1 MVQATRNIVL
11 GGSHDVDLSVFRRRR
26 VALAVSLALGMGFP
40 GDDAVATEL
49 GASDLGQETGGEP
62 SMVMAARTMTEPAMQ
77 LAGRTMT
84 EPAMQ
89 LAARPMTEPAM
100 QLAARPMT
108 EPTMQLAARP
118 MTEPTMQLAARPM
131 TEPAMQLAARPM
143 AEPAMQMAARPMAE
157 PTMQVAARTT
167 TEPAVVAFNPR
178 LFAGGG
184 ADLSRFAK
192 GNPVEPGSYAVDVA
206 VNGKERGRH
215 DVLFLAVPGS
225 NVAAPCFTLPML
237 ERLGVD
243 ADKLANRLR
252 QSKPAGDDAR
262 RAAYESAP
270 DACLSLRETIPDATY
285 TFDSADLKLDLTIP
299 QTAMSKTAQGY
310 VDPSRWDEGISVG
323 LLQYNV
329 NGYTSESNFF
339 GHNYSSLYTGLQ
351 SGVNIGPWRFRHRST
366 LNWASS
372 GPGVSWRS
380 LETFVQ
386 RDITAL
392 RSQIV
397 LGDSFTSGEIFD
409 SFGVRGV
416 QLSSDDRM
424 LPNSLQDYAP
434 TIRGVADTNA
444 RVVVRQGGNTVYE
457 ETVSP
462 GPFEFNDLP
471 ATGYGG
477 DLEVTVT
484 ESDGRVRRFS
494 VPFAA
499 VPQLLRPGQHRF
511 NVTVGQYRDT
521 IVDSKPWVAQLVYQ
535 RGITNLITAYAGA
548 LSSTGYGSGLF
559 GVALNTS
566 VGAFALDVTSAHTSV
581 PGRSTYHGLSSRATY
596 SKMLVSTGT
605 NFSVAAYRYSTSNFF
620 SLQDAVNA
628 RNNWNGSIGQYNY
641 RAKTRLQL
649 NVNQRL
655 GDRSAIYV
663 TGSSQNYWSGERGRD
678 LQYQV
683 GFNSAFRRV
692 SYSLYAQR
700 ARNGDDRTVTQ
711 VGINLTIPLGK
722 QTYTKSSIF
731 SSLTTSVSRD
741 STGNSAVQM
750 DMSGSQGTIAPVSY
764 GVTASRIAGGD
775 SNALASFGGYGTYRS
790 SVGTYSANAS
800 LSNRMRQASVGANGA
815 MVVHRGGVTLSPPL
829 GQAAALIEAKG
840 ATGGQIVNGQGA
852 SIDRFGYA
860 VIPSLTPYRVN
871 TVEIDPSKLPDD
883 VELGN
888 TSEEVVPRHN
898 SVVFVK
904 MNTVRGRPVFAT
916 MEKQDGSPLPMGT
929 QLFDAAGKSIGGVGQ
944 GGVAFLRGLEGPG
957 RLTAKWGIGAA
968 DRCSL
973 PYAVAPASADAGKT
987 KMVTRVR
994 LRCDATAVQ

>member
-1 MVQATRNIVL
+1 MVQAARNIAL

-26 VALAVSLALGMGFP
+26 VAFAVGLAFGIGFP
-40 GDDAVATEL
+40 GDDA
-49 GASDLGQETGGEP
+49 GAAEPGGSDVGQQASGEP
-62 SMVMAARTMTEPAMQ
+62 VMIVAARTLSDPVMQVAARATTEP
-77 LAGRTMT
+77 L
-84 EPAMQ
+84 
-89 LAARPMTEPAM
+89 
-100 QLAARPMT
+100 
-108 EPTMQLAARP
+108 
-118 MTEPTMQLAARPM
+118 
-131 TEPAMQLAARPM
+131 
-143 AEPAMQMAARPMAE
+143 MQMAARATTEPLMQMAARATTE
-157 PTMQVAARTT
+157 PLMQVAARAPTD
-167 TEPAVVAFNPR
+167 PAAVAFNPR

-184 ADLSRFAK
+184 VDLSRFAK
-192 GNPVEPGSYAVDVA
+192 GNPVEPGDYAVDVT
-206 VNGKERGRH
+206 VNGKGRGRH
-215 DVLFLAVPGS
+215 DVPFLAVPGS
-225 NVAAPCFTLPML
+225 DVAAPCFTLAML
-237 ERLGVD
+237 EQFGVD
-243 ADKLANRLR
+243 GDKLASRPRRTN
-252 QSKPAGDDAR
+252 QGDDDSAP
-262 RAAYESAP
+262 AAHESAP

-299 QTAMSKTAQGY
+299 QTAMSRTAHGY
-310 VDPSRWDEGISVG
+310 VDPSRWDEGINVG

-339 GHNYSSLYTGLQ
+339 GHNFSSLYTGLQ

-366 LNWASS
+366 LNWASRGS
-372 GPGVSWRS
+372 GVSWRS

-397 LGDSFTSGEIFD
+397 LGDSFTSGEVFD

-424 LPNSLQDYAP
+424 LPNSLQAYAP
-434 TIRGVADTNA
+434 TVRGVADTNA

-477 DLEVTVT
+477 DLDVTVT

-499 VPQLLRPGQHRF
+499 VPQLLRPGRHRF
-511 NVTVGQYRDT
+511 NVTVGQYRDNA
-521 IVDSKPWVAQLVYQ
+521 VDTKPWVAQLVYQ
-535 RGITNLITAYAGA
+535 RGITNLVTAYAGV
-548 LSSTGYGSGLF
+548 LSSAGYGSGLL
-559 GVALNTS
+559 GMALNTS
-566 VGAFALDVTSAHTSV
+566 VGAFAFDFTSAHTSV
-581 PGRSTYHGLSSRATY
+581 PGRRTYHGLSSRVTY
-596 SKMLVSTGT
+596 SKMLVPTGT

-628 RNNWNGSIGQYNY
+628 RSDWSGSIGQYNY
-641 RAKTRLQL
+641 RARTRLQL

-663 TGSSQNYWSGERGRD
+663 TGSSQDYWGGERGRD
-678 LQYQV
+678 LQFQA
-683 GFNSAFRRV
+683 GFNSTFRQV
-692 SYSLYAQR
+692 SYAVYAQR
-700 ARNGDDRTVTQ
+700 ARNGGDRTVTQ

-722 QTYTKSSIF
+722 QTYTKSSLF
-731 SSLTTSVSRD
+731 NSLTTSASRD
-741 STGNSAVQM
+741 STGNSAIQM
-750 DMSGSQGTIAPVSY
+750 DMSGSKGTVAPFSY

-775 SNALASFGGYGTYRS
+775 TNALSSFGGYGTYRS
-790 SVGTYSANAS
+790 AVGTYSANAS
-800 LSNRMRQASVGANGA
+800 LSNQMRQASIGANGA
-815 MVVHRGGVTLSPPL
+815 MIVHRGGVTLSPPL

-871 TVEIDPSKLPDD
+871 TVEIDPSRLPDD

-888 TSEEVVPRHN
+888 TSEEVVPRYN

-904 MNTVRGRPVFAT
+904 MGTVRGRPVFAT
-916 MEKQDGSPLPMGT
+916 MERQDGSPLPMGT
-929 QLFDAAGKSIGGVGQ
+929 QLFDASGKSIGGVGQ
-944 GGVAFLRGLEGPG
+944 GGMAFLRGLEGSG
-957 RLTAKWGIGAA
+957 ELVAKWGVGAT

-973 PYAVAPASADAGKT
+973 PYAIPAATADAGKI
-987 KMVTRVR
+987 KMATRVR
-994 LRCDATAVQ
+994 LRCDTSAMQ

>member
-1 MVQATRNIVL
+1 
-11 GGSHDVDLSVFRRRR
+11 
-26 VALAVSLALGMGFP
+26 MGFP
-40 GDDAVATEL
+40 GDDAGAAEL
-49 GASDLGQETGGEP
+49 GGLDVEQQTGREP
-62 SMVMAARTMTEPAMQ
+62 VMLMAARATTEPVMH
-77 LAGRTMT
+77 
-84 EPAMQ
+84 
-89 LAARPMTEPAM
+89 
-100 QLAARPMT
+100 
-108 EPTMQLAARP
+108 
-118 MTEPTMQLAARPM
+118 
-131 TEPAMQLAARPM
+131 
-143 AEPAMQMAARPMAE
+143 
-157 PTMQVAARTT
+157 VAARTT

-178 LFAGGG
+178 LFAGSGV
-184 ADLSRFAK
+184 DLSRFAK
-192 GNPVEPGSYAVDVA
+192 GNPVEPGNYAVDVT
-206 VNGKERGRH
+206 VNGKRRGRH
-215 DVLFLAVPGS
+215 DVLFRAVPGS
-225 NVAAPCFTLPML
+225 DVAAPCFPLAML
-237 ERLGVD
+237 EQFGVD
-243 ADKLANRLR
+243 GDKIASRLR
-252 QSKPAGDDAR
+252 QAKPEGEDGAP
-262 RAAYESAP
+262 AAHEPAS
-270 DACLSLRETIPDATY
+270 DACLALRETIPGATY
-285 TFDSADLKLDLTIP
+285 TFDSADLMLDLTIP
-299 QTAMSKTAQGY
+299 QTEMSKTAQGY

-329 NGYTSESNFF
+329 NGYTSESNFY
-339 GHNYSSLYTGLQ
+339 GHNFSSLYTGLQ
-351 SGVNIGPWRFRHRST
+351 SGVNVGPWRFRHRST
-366 LNWASS
+366 LNWASR

-424 LPNSLQDYAP
+424 LPNSLQAYAP

-477 DLEVTVT
+477 DLDVTVT

-511 NVTVGQYRDT
+511 NVTVGQYRDNAA
-521 IVDSKPWVAQLVYQ
+521 DSKPWVAQLTYQ
-535 RGITNLITAYAGA
+535 RGITNLVTAYAGA
-548 LSSTGYGSGLF
+548 LSSAGYGSGLF
-559 GVALNTS
+559 GMALNTS
-566 VGAFALDVTSAHTSV
+566 VGAFAVDVTSAHTSV
-581 PGRSTYHGLSSRATY
+581 PGRRTYHGLSSRITY

-620 SLQDAVNA
+620 NLQDAVNA
-628 RNNWNGSIGQYNY
+628 RKDWNGSIDSYNY
-641 RAKTRLQL
+641 RARTRLQL

-663 TGSSQNYWSGERGRD
+663 TGSSQDYWGGGRGRD
-678 LQYQV
+678 LQYQI
-683 GFNSAFRRV
+683 GFNSTFRRV
-692 SYSLYAQR
+692 SYSVYAQR

-711 VGINLTIPLGK
+711 VGVNLTIPLGK
-722 QTYTKSSIF
+722 QTYTRSSIF
-731 SSLTTSVSRD
+731 NSLTTSASRD
-741 STGNSAVQM
+741 SSGNSAVQM
-750 DMSGSQGTIAPVSY
+750 DLSGSRGTIAPFSY
-764 GVTASRIAGGD
+764 GVTASRVAGGAD
-775 SNALASFGGYGTYRS
+775 SLSSFGGYGTYRS
-790 SVGTYSANAS
+790 PVGTYSANAS
-800 LSNRMRQASVGANGA
+800 LSNRMRQASFGANGA
-815 MVVHRGGVTLSPPL
+815 MVVHRGGVTMSPPL

-871 TVEIDPSKLPDD
+871 TVEIDPSRLPDD

-888 TSEEVVPRHN
+888 TSEEVVPRYN

-904 MNTVRGRPVFAT
+904 LSTVRGRPVFAT
-916 MEKQDGSPLPMGT
+916 MERQDGSPLPMGT

-944 GGVAFLRGLEGPG
+944 GGVAFLRGLEGSG
-957 RLTAKWGIGAA
+957 ELTAKWGVGSA

-973 PYAVAPASADAGKT
+973 PYAVPAASADAT
-987 KMVTRVR
+987 KIKMATRVR
-994 LRCDATAVQ
+994 LRCGMTAMQ

>member
-1 MVQATRNIVL
+1 MVQAARNFAL
-11 GGSHDVDLSVFRRRR
+11 GGGHDVDLSVFRRRR
-26 VALAVSLALGMGFP
+26 VALAVSLAFGIGFS
-40 GDDAVATEL
+40 GDDAGAVEL
-49 GASDLGQETGGEP
+49 DWPDVGQQASGEP
-62 SMVMAARTMTEPAMQ
+62 VMIVAARTNTDPVMQ
-77 LAGRTMT
+77 VATRTNT
-84 EPAMQ
+84 DPV
-89 LAARPMTEPAM
+89 
-100 QLAARPMT
+100 
-108 EPTMQLAARP
+108 
-118 MTEPTMQLAARPM
+118 
-131 TEPAMQLAARPM
+131 
-143 AEPAMQMAARPMAE
+143 
-157 PTMQVAARTT
+157 MQVAARAP
-167 TEPAVVAFNPR
+167 TEPAAVAFNPR

-184 ADLSRFAK
+184 VDLSRFAK
-192 GNPVEPGSYAVDVA
+192 GNPVEPGSYAVDVT
-206 VNGKERGRH
+206 VNGKGRGRR
-215 DVLFLAVPGS
+215 DVPFLAVPGS
-225 NVAAPCFTLPML
+225 DVAMPCFTLATL
-237 ERLGVD
+237 EELGVD
-243 ADKLANRLR
+243 GDKLARQLR
-252 QSKPAGDDAR
+252 RSKQDDDAGAP
-262 RAAYESAP
+262 AAHELAP
-270 DACLSLRETIPDATY
+270 DACLALRDTIPDATY
-285 TFDSADLKLDLTIP
+285 SFDSADLTLDVTIP
-299 QTAMSKTAQGY
+299 QTVMSKRAYGY
-310 VDPSRWDEGISVG
+310 VDPSRWDEGINVG

-339 GHNYSSLYTGLQ
+339 GHNFSSLYTGLQ

-366 LNWASS
+366 LNWASRS
-372 GPGVSWRS
+372 AGVSWRS

-397 LGDSFTSGEIFD
+397 LGDSFTSGDVFD

-424 LPNSLQDYAP
+424 LPNSLQAYAP

-444 RVVVRQGGNTVYE
+444 RVVVRQGANTVYE

-477 DLEVTVT
+477 DLDVTVT

-499 VPQLLRPGQHRF
+499 VPQLLRPGRHRF
-511 NVTVGQYRDT
+511 NVTVGQYRDNA
-521 IVDSKPWVAQLVYQ
+521 VDVKPWVAQLVYQ
-535 RGITNLITAYAGA
+535 RGITNLVTAYAGA
-548 LSSTGYGSGLF
+548 LSSTGYGSGVL

-566 VGAFALDVTSAHTSV
+566 VGAFAFDVTSAHTSV
-581 PGRSTYHGLSSRATY
+581 PGRRTYHGLSSRITY
-596 SKMLVSTGT
+596 SKMLEPTGT

-628 RNNWNGSIGQYNY
+628 RRDWSGSIGQYNY
-641 RAKTRLQL
+641 RARTRLQL

-655 GDRSAIYV
+655 GDRSALYV
-663 TGSSQNYWSGERGRD
+663 TGSSQDYWGGQRGRD

-683 GFNSAFRRV
+683 GFNSTFRRM
-692 SYSLYAQR
+692 SYSVYAQR

-722 QTYTKSSIF
+722 QTYTKSPVF
-731 SSLTTSVSRD
+731 NSLTTSASRD
-741 STGNSAVQM
+741 SSGNSAIQM
-750 DMSGSQGTIAPVSY
+750 DMSGSKGTIAPFNY

-775 SNALASFGGYGTYRS
+775 TSALSSFGGYGTYRS

-800 LSNRMRQASVGANGA
+800 LSNKMRQASLGANGA
-815 MVVHRGGVTLSPPL
+815 MIIHRGGVTLSPPL
-829 GQAAALIEAKG
+829 GPAAALIEAKG

-871 TVEIDPSKLPDD
+871 TVEIDPSRLPDD

-888 TSEEVVPRHN
+888 TSEEVVPRYN

-904 MNTVRGRPVFAT
+904 MSTVRGRPVFAT
-916 MEKQDGSPLPMGT
+916 MERQDGSPLPMGT
-929 QLFDAAGKSIGGVGQ
+929 QLFDAAGKSVGGVGQ
-944 GGVAFLRGLEGPG
+944 GGMAFLRGLEGSG
-957 RLTAKWGIGAA
+957 ELTAKWGIGPA

-973 PYAVAPASADAGKT
+973 PYAVPAASANAGKI
-987 KMVTRVR
+987 KMATRVR
-994 LRCDATAVQ
+994 LRCDTAAMQ